1 MKNKSLQSLLIV
13 LLAITAM
20 SVAAAD
26 KILVIV
32 HANIYT
38 AGEKGLI
45 KDANMV
51 IKNGKITALGK
62 NIEVPMG
69 VKFLDAKGGSITP
82 GLFNSATHLGIEE
95 VSAIKKTDDY
105 KTTDTGITASLKVAD
120 AFNPRS
126 VLIPQNRIHGLTYA
140 IVMPESGSSLIAGQA
155 ALVDLSA
162 SDKSII
168 NDSVAIV
175 LNLGE
180 AGQQL
185 AGGSRAAAIR
195 KFKTLLNDA
204 LDYAKN
210 KAAYNQ
216 GKRRQYS
223 ASQDDLEAML
233 PVISGKKPLIVSI
246 HRASDIEKFIEI
258 AKAYKLKVIL
268 YGAEEGWLVADKIAA
283 AQIPVILDPSRDLP
297 SSYDALGSRLENAAI
312 LNQAGVKLL
321 FSGIGRQN
329 THNAYLV
336 RQAAGI
342 SVANGL
348 PKQVAIAA
356 ISSNPMS
363 VFSKNSRSNEL
374 KLGIQAN
381 FVLWQGDPLE
391 VTSEALLVYIN
402 GKRIP
407 MVSRSTRLRDRY
419 YKRLKESKN

>member
-374 KLGIQAN
+374 KPGIKAN